1 MKTHGIRIPMQF
13 FAEDPPAGGSGEPPA
28 VTLEQVFSAFSPED
42 ILGADGMKAALEKHT
57 KTAAEKAVS
66 QARKE
71 WEKEQLENLD
81 ESKKL
86 EKMTAA
92 EREEY
97 QFEKEK
103 AEFAEQKA
111 AFEHSQLE
119 ISVGSELQKR
129 GLPAGFAKYLTADN
143 AENSKARLDEFEQA
157 FNSALSAAVDS
168 KLRGGAPPKAP
179 APKDGL
185 TKEAFAKMGYSE
197 RLRLK
202 KTDPGKYNE
211 LKG

>member
-13 FAEDPPAGGSGEPPA
+13 FAEDPPAGGSSEPPA

-42 ILGADGMKAALEKHT
+42 ILGADSMKSALEKHT

-66 QARKE
+66 QARAK

-92 EREEY
+92 EREKY
-97 QFEKEK
+97 RFEKEK

-168 KLRGGAPPKAP
+168 KLRGGAPRKRRRRRT
-179 APKDGL
+179 G
-185 TKEAFAKMGYSE
+185 
-197 RLRLK
+197 
-202 KTDPGKYNE
+202 
-211 LKG
+211 

>member
-13 FAEDPPAGGSGEPPA
+13 FAEDSPADENGGQPD

-42 ILGADGMKAALEKHT
+42 ILGADSMKAALEKHT

-66 QARKE
+66 QARKV
-71 WEKEQLENLD
+71 WEKEQLESLG
-81 ESKKL
+81 ESRKL
-86 EKMTAA
+86 EKMSEA
-92 EREEY
+92 EREKY
-97 QFEKEK
+97 RFEKEK
-103 AEFAEQKA
+103 AEFAKQKA
-111 AFEHSQLE
+111 EFERSQLE

-129 GLPAGFAKYLTADN
+129 GLPAVFAKYLTADN

-179 APKDGL
+179 EPKSGL

-197 RLRLK
+197 RLKLK
-202 KTDPGKYNE
+202 KTDPTKYNE

>member
-42 ILGADGMKAALEKHT
+42 ILGADSMKAALEKHT
-57 KTAAEKAVS
+57 KTATEKAVS
-66 QARKE
+66 QARTE

-92 EREEY
+92 EREKY
-97 QFEKEK
+97 RFEKEK